1 MYEYNQVIN
10 GIAKYID
17 EEIISQIDGW
27 KKWVIGSGVG
37 IALSDG
43 TEIFNNIK
51 NNDLVKMLGIVDKE
65 DKINVDKIYKELK
78 KQSKKSS
85 ITFNVPM
92 IGAMTLTEQDVEK
105 LYKAIKND

>member
-17 EEIISQIDGW
+17 EEIVDKIDGW
-27 KKWVIGSGVG
+27 KKWVIGSGLG
-37 IALSDG
+37 IALSSG
-43 TEIFNNIK
+43 TDIFNNLK
-51 NNDLVKMLGIVDKE
+51 NNEFVKVLGIVDK
-65 DKINVDKIYKELK
+65 DDRINVDKIYKELK

-85 ITFNVPM
+85 ITFNAPM
-92 IGAMTLTEQDVEK
+92 IGAITLSEQDVEK

>member
-51 NNDLVKMLGIVDKE
+51 NNDLVKMLGIVDKD

-92 IGAMTLTEQDVEK
+92 IGVMTLTEQDVEK